1 MRDTCCP
8 ACRGPEPSR
17 SLART
22 VGQPWAPC
30 RGGTWLTSISPCRG
44 DPSVSSRQRT
54 PLPPRRQRQQS
65 WRPPKSSCQSQS
77 SGQQCQPPR
86 STWRQ
91 PSGASRRRTSSG
103 MAGQQPQPGA
113 ATSRPVAQPV
123 TSEASC
129 RRGTSSRAASSVYGA
144 AKASVSSGGTS
155 MGASCPPA
163 IVASISRLPCHRR
176 HTRYNFRHG
185 YRRVP

>member
-8 ACRGPEPSR
+8 ACRGPESSR

-44 DPSVSSRQRT
+44 GPSVSSRQRT
-54 PLPPRRQRQQS
+54 PLPPWRQRQQS
-65 WRPPKSSCQSQS
+65 RQSRRPPKSSCQSQS

-86 STWRQ
+86 STRRQ
-91 PSGASRRRTSSG
+91 PSG